1 MQDQI
6 GYDDIIE
13 ESMRTV
19 IYRVLKKVEKNGL
32 SDGHHFVITFSTKIS
47 GVLLSEALRA
57 RFPSEMTIVIQHQFS
72 SFVVADR
79 YFKVSL
85 SFSGVLE
92 NLTIPYTAISSF
104 ADPKVNFGL
113 KFNVL
118 DDEEE
123 LKLSEEDENE
133 EWQQA
138 EIDLSSK
145 VVSLDEF
152 RKNRDKKN

>member
-13 ESMRTV
+13 DSMRTV
-19 IYRVLKKVEKNGL
+19 IYKVLKKVEKNGL
-32 SDGHHFVITFSTKIS
+32 HGGHHFVITFSTRNPAAII
-47 GVLLSEALRA
+47 SEALRN

-72 SFVVADR
+72 SFVVADN

-92 NLTIPYTAISSF
+92 NLTIPYKAISSF
-104 ADPKVNFGL
+104 ADPEVNFGL
-113 KFNVL
+113 KFNSI
-118 DDEEE
+118 DIEDY
-123 LKLSEEDENE
+123 EEDEE
-133 EWQQA
+133 PQKQTQKSGD
-138 EIDLSSK
+138 IDLSSK
-145 VVSLDEF
+145 VVSLDDF